1 MGVCM
6 AKGGSGRVRVA
17 SVVLAVV
24 GAVLAGVPAIADA
37 QVSVGGRA
45 EAPSDAL
52 ARNMKVLSTSP
63 NNFDALIGA
72 GRASL
77 SLGDSQAAAGF
88 FGRAEEVWP
97 ASPLPQAG
105 MGAALAIE
113 GDGAAALQ
121 YFARA
126 TQRGATQVM
135 IGADRGLAYDLV
147 GQHAQAQADYRAA
160 LAGRDGDEAR
170 RRLALSLAIS
180 GQKAEALSLLS
191 PLMARGDAAGARSR
205 AFVLALTGDA
215 SAAKSAIEAA
225 MPGSSSNMAYFFRK
239 LPALRSEQK
248 AAAVNLGIF
257 PSSLDAQVATRQ
269 PVTITPVKIIQ
280 RNPTPEPAKDE
291 DRIGSIEKWLTQA
304 THADN
309 AARAP
314 EPAPEVAREPAPQ
327 QMASV
332 SLPAITAQR
341 ARSDAVAGGTRK
353 LWIQLASGPNA
364 NELPDQFDRMKKRN
378 RDLFEGISG
387 YVAEEPGRARLLIG
401 PFRNGQEADI
411 FASDLASV
419 RIDASTWSSKP
430 GQPIRKLPSE

>member
-1 MGVCM
+1 M

-17 SVVLAVV
+17 SVILAVV
-24 GAVLAGVPAIADA
+24 GAVLAGVPATADA
-37 QVSVGGRA
+37 QVAVGGRG

-52 ARNMKVLSTSP
+52 ARSMKTLSTSP
-63 NNFDALIGA
+63 NSFDALIGA

-77 SLGDSQAAAGF
+77 ALGDSQAAAGF
-88 FGRAEEVWP
+88 FGRAEEAWP

-126 TQRGATQVM
+126 TQRGATQAM

-160 LAGRDGDEAR
+160 LSGLDGDEAR

-180 GQKAEALSLLS
+180 GQKSEALSLLS
-191 PLMARGDAAGARSR
+191 PLMARGDAAGARTR

-215 SAAKSAIEAA
+215 NGAKSAIEAA
-225 MPGSSSNMAYFFRK
+225 MPGSSSNMAFFFRK

-248 AAAVNLGIF
+248 VAAVNLGIF
-257 PSSLDAQVATRQ
+257 PSSLDAQVASRQ
-269 PVTITPVKIIQ
+269 PVTITPVRIIQ
-280 RNPTPEPAKDE
+280 RNPTPAQPAEDE
-291 DRIGSIEKWLTQA
+291 DRIGSIEQWLSQA
-304 THADN
+304 THVNSPAP
-309 AARAP
+309 AA
-314 EPAPEVAREPAPQ
+314 EPVPEVAPQPAPQ

-332 SLPAITAQR
+332 SLPGMTAQR
-341 ARSDAVAGGTRK
+341 ARSDAVAGGSRK

-364 NELPDQFDRMKKRN
+364 SELPNAFDRMKKRN

-401 PFRNGQEADI
+401 PFRNSQEADI
-411 FASDLASV
+411 FAGDLASV
-419 RIDASTWSSKP
+419 RIDAFTWTSNP
-430 GQPIRKLPSE
+430 GQQIRKLPSE

>member
-1 MGVCM
+1 M
-6 AKGGSGRVRVA
+6 AKGGTGRVRVA
-17 SVVLAVV
+17 SVILAVV

-37 QVSVGGRA
+37 QIAVGGRS

-63 NNFDALIGA
+63 NSFDALIGA

-77 SLGDSQAAAGF
+77 ALGDSQAAAGF
-88 FGRAEEVWP
+88 FGRAEEAWP

-105 MGAALAIE
+105 IGAALAIE
-113 GDGAAALQ
+113 GDGASALQ

-126 TQRGATQVM
+126 TQRGATQAM

-160 LAGRDGDEAR
+160 LSGRDGDEAR

-191 PLMARGDAAGARSR
+191 PLMARGDAAGARTR

-215 SAAKSAIEAA
+215 NGAKSAIEAA

-239 LPALRSEQK
+239 LPALRSDQK

-257 PSSLDAQVATRQ
+257 PHSLDAQVATRQ

-280 RNPTPEPAKDE
+280 RNPAPEPAENE
-291 DRIGSIEKWLTQA
+291 DRIGSIEQWLAQA
-304 THADN
+304 THSNSSAADPEL
-309 AARAP
+309 AP
-314 EPAPEVAREPAPQ
+314 EAAAQPAPQ

-332 SLPAITAQR
+332 SLPAIAAQR
-341 ARSDAVAGGTRK
+341 ARSDAVAGGSQK
-353 LWIQLASGPNA
+353 LWVQLASGPNA
-364 NELPDQFDRMKKRN
+364 SELPDAFERMKKRN
-378 RDLFEGISG
+378 RDLFEGITG

-401 PFRNGQEADI
+401 PFRNSQEAGI
-411 FASDLASV
+411 FTDDLASV
-419 RIDASTWSSKP
+419 RIDAFTWTSKP

>member
-1 MGVCM
+1 M
-6 AKGGSGRVRVA
+6 AKGGTGRVRVA
-17 SVVLAVV
+17 SVIFAVV
-24 GAVLAGVPAIADA
+24 GAVLAGVPAVADA
-37 QVSVGGRA
+37 QVAVGGSG

-52 ARNMKVLSTSP
+52 ARNMKMLSTSP
-63 NNFDALIGA
+63 NSFDALIGA
-72 GRASL
+72 GRAAL
-77 SLGDSQAAAGF
+77 ALGDSQAAAGF
-88 FGRAEEVWP
+88 FGRAEEAWP

-126 TQRGATQVM
+126 TQRGATQTM

-147 GQHAQAQADYRAA
+147 GQHAQAQADYRVA
-160 LAGRDGDEAR
+160 LSGRDGDEAR

-191 PLMARGDAAGARSR
+191 PLMARGDAAAARTR

-215 SAAKSAIEAA
+215 NGAKNAIEAA
-225 MPGSSSNMAYFFRK
+225 MPGSSSNMAYFFRR
-239 LPALRSEQK
+239 LPALRSDQK

-257 PSSLDAQVATRQ
+257 PHSLQAQVDARQ

-280 RNPTPEPAKDE
+280 RNPTPAQPAEDD
-291 DRIGSIEKWLTQA
+291 DRIGSIEQWLAQA
-304 THADN
+304 THAN
-309 AARAP
+309 APA
-314 EPAPEVAREPAPQ
+314 PAPEVATQPAPQ

-332 SLPAITAQR
+332 SLPAIVAQR
-341 ARSDAVAGGTRK
+341 ARSDAVAGSSRK

-364 NELPDQFDRMKKRN
+364 NELPDAFDRMKKRN

-401 PFRNGQEADI
+401 PFRNSEEADI

-419 RIDASTWSSKP
+419 RIDAFTWASKP

>member
-1 MGVCM
+1 M
-6 AKGGSGRVRVA
+6 AKGGFRRARVA
-17 SVVLAVV
+17 TVVLAVV

-37 QVSVGGRA
+37 QVAVGGRG
-45 EAPSDAL
+45 ETPSDAL
-52 ARNMKVLSTSP
+52 ARNMKILGTAP
-63 NNFDALIGA
+63 NSFDALIGA

-77 SLGDSQAAAGF
+77 ALGDSQAAAGF
-88 FGRAEEVWP
+88 FGRAEEAWP

-105 MGAALAIE
+105 MGAALAIG

-121 YFARA
+121 YFIRA
-126 TQRGATQVM
+126 TQRGATQAM

-160 LAGRDGDEAR
+160 LSGRDGDEAR

-191 PLMARGDAAGARSR
+191 PLMARGDAAGARTR

-215 SAAKSAIEAA
+215 NGAKGAIEAA

-239 LPALRSEQK
+239 LPALRSDQK

-257 PSSLDAQVATRQ
+257 PNSLDAQVATRP
-269 PVTITPVKIIQ
+269 PVTITPVQIIQ
-280 RNPTPEPAKDE
+280 RNPTPGPAKDE
-291 DRIGSIEKWLTQA
+291 DRIGSIEQWLSQA
-304 THADN
+304 THPNSAVP
-309 AARAP
+309 ASEPGPEAAP
-314 EPAPEVAREPAPQ
+314 EASSQPAPQ

-332 SLPAITAQR
+332 SLPALKAQR
-341 ARSDAVAGGTRK
+341 ARSDAVAGSSRK

-401 PFRNGQEADI
+401 PFRNSQEADI
-411 FASDLASV
+411 FADDLASV
-419 RIDASTWSSKP
+419 RIEAFTWASKP

>member
-6 AKGGSGRVRVA
+6 AKGGTGVRVA
-17 SVVLAVV
+17 SVILAVV
-24 GAVLAGVPAIADA
+24 GAVLAGVPAVANA
-37 QVSVGGRA
+37 QVSVGGRG
-45 EAPSDAL
+45 ETPSDAL

-63 NNFDALIGA
+63 DSFDALVGA

-77 SLGDSQAAAGF
+77 ALGDSQAAAGF
-88 FGRAEEVWP
+88 FGRAEEAWP

-126 TQRGATQVM
+126 TQRGATQAM

-147 GQHAQAQADYRAA
+147 GQHSQAQADYRAA
-160 LAGRDGDEAR
+160 LSGRDGDEAR

-180 GQKAEALSLLS
+180 GQKSEALSLLS
-191 PLMARGDAAGARSR
+191 PLMARGDAAGARTR

-215 SAAKSAIEAA
+215 NGAKSAIDAA

-239 LPALRSEQK
+239 LPALRSNQK

-257 PSSLDAQVATRQ
+257 PHSLDTQVATRS

-280 RNPTPEPAKDE
+280 RNPSPTQPDE
-291 DRIGSIEKWLTQA
+291 DRIGSIEQWLSQA
-304 THADN
+304 THAN
-309 AARAP
+309 SAAPAS
-314 EPAPEVAREPAPQ
+314 EPAPEAAPQAAPQ

-332 SLPAITAQR
+332 SLPAIATQR
-341 ARSDAVAGGTRK
+341 ARSDAVAGGSRK

-364 NELPDQFDRMKKRN
+364 NELPDQFDRMRKRN
-378 RDLFEGISG
+378 RDLFEGING

-401 PFRNGQEADI
+401 PFRNNEEANI
-411 FASDLASV
+411 FADDLASV
-419 RIDASTWSSKP
+419 RIEAFTWASKP